1 MVRRVLRGWYII
13 PISGVSVLSNLLGT
27 VGHKDLKSFS
37 VIVQITEYNL
47 GVSVVVG
54 FVDAVSGKFTF
65 DKVRQ

>member
-1 MVRRVLRGWYII
+1 MVRRVLRGWDII

-27 VGHKDLKSFS
+27 VGYKNLKSFS

-54 FVDAVSGKFTF
+54 FVDVVSLS
-65 DKVRQ
+65 VELM